1 MKILIESINCSYALL
16 HIIIF
21 QLKLFE
27 TIFWIRSR
35 AKDDAIYRLEP
46 CWVVLESKYLM
57 LSETNC
63 SKKKNNVLLICLW
76 IWHDASDKYGTNKW
90 SWESHKRVL
99 YIIIHLSVL
108 YIYPP
113 AWPIPSLTCL
123 RSSPTK
129 LPPFFTIGSSL

>member
-21 QLKLFE
+21 QLKLFD

-46 CWVVLESKYLM
+46 CWDILESKYLM

-63 SKKKNNVLLICLW
+63 SKKKTMYYLFAYDFDMMHLVSVGDKQVVL
-76 IWHDASDKYGTNKW
+76 G
-90 SWESHKRVL
+90 ES
-99 YIIIHLSVL
+99 
-108 YIYPP
+108 
-113 AWPIPSLTCL
+113 
-123 RSSPTK
+123 
-129 LPPFFTIGSSL
+129 